1 MRSTRRRLH
10 RKVISEHKGSATVT
24 LTPFLEPSSAIHN
37 LNDFLFETGID
48 NMNMFKIEKYIKR
61 SEIVKKVN
69 GFCESYQVEVKNHSQ
84 DTVSTFWSLFNHYL
98 V

>member
-1 MRSTRRRLH
+1 MCLTSN
-10 RKVISEHKGSATVT
+10 IS
-24 LTPFLEPSSAIHN
+24 EPSSAIHN

-69 GFCESYQVEVKNHSQ
+69 GFCESYQVEVKNHTQ
-84 DTVSTFWSLFNHYL
+84 DTVST
-98 V
+98 